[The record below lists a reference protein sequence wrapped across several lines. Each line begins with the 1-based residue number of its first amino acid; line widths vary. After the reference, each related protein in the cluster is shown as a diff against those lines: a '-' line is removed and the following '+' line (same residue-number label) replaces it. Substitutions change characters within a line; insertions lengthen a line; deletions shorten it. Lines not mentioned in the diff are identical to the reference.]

1 MLVHHL
7 TILAFMIGV
16 FIIHVV
22 FTCISLAD
30 MKLPGEVFLV
40 MVPFAHCVR
49 GVLEKG
55 QLVDNNV

>member
-1 MLVHHL
+1 
-7 TILAFMIGV
+7 MIGV
-16 FIIHVV
+16 FIIHVD
-22 FTCISLAD
+22 FICISLAD
-30 MKLPGEVFLV
+30 MKLPGEVFLA